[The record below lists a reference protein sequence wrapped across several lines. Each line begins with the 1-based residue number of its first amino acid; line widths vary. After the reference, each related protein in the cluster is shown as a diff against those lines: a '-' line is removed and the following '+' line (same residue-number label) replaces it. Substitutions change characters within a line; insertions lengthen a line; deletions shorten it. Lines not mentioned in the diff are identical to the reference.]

1 MFLLLTNKH
10 NSSRLSSLLAS
21 LSSFIGCD
29 AFFMLNEQRVWR
41 GEKKRLFTHLVTLTL
56 MNFFVFCFFW
66 HHYFPDAVTTCRVLL
81 HPPQP
86 CPPVSREAA
95 DCWGRGLC
103 QALWVTSPQ
112 SLGQAAVKPEAKP
125 PAIGDVTLPEKQRQH
140 PARPPLIQLTADYT
154 STSCTGHMVMIHI
167 RQRNCSC
174 DNISCKNS
182 I

>member
-41 GEKKRLFTHLVTLTL
+41 GEKKRLFTHLESL
-56 MNFFVFCFFW
+56 FCFFW